1 MNLKNNKIVKYGS
14 ILSYL
19 TLYVVVMIVSLIS
32 SIDFF
37 QMAHGGWMS
46 VTLAVG
52 FEIGQ
57 AACLFG
63 ALTRR
68 KEGFDFVWLVF
79 ILLTLFQ
86 AGANTYSAYIHL
98 HDFGGFSELF
108 DLVELEVITQ
118 KRILA
123 IVSGAILPVVAL
135 SFVHVLTDYLKE
147 LDDNDEVPSDSIVAE
162 EHSGEKSILTEEKPE
177 NDEVGVEEK
186 KPRQQRRIKSKNK
199 EKEVAAEKENATK
212 DNSEVKEVSKD
223 NSEAK
228 EALLA
233 AVEELKKLNKK

>member
-1 MNLKNNKIVKYGS
+1 MSLKNNKIVKYGS

-63 ALTRR
+63 ALTRK

-98 HDFGGFSELF
+98 HDFSGFSELF

-123 IVSGAILPVVAL
+123 IISGAILPVVAL

-147 LDDNDEVPSDSIVAE
+147 LNDEVPSDSIVVE
-162 EHSGEKSILTEEKPE
+162 EQSGEKSILTEEKPE
-177 NDEVGVEEK
+177 NDEVVVEDK
-186 KPRQQRRIKSKNK
+186 KPRQPRRIKPKNK
-199 EKEVAAEKENATK
+199 EKDVVADNADNK
-212 DNSEVKEVSKD
+212 DNSEVKAVSKD

-233 AVEELKKLNKK
+233 AVEELKKLNNK

>member
-1 MNLKNNKIVKYGS
+1 MSLKNNKIVKYGS

-63 ALTRR
+63 ALTRK

-98 HDFGGFSELF
+98 HDFAGFSELF

-123 IVSGAILPVVAL
+123 ITSGAILPVVAL

-147 LDDNDEVPSDSIVAE
+147 LNNEVQSDSIDE
-162 EHSGEKSILTEEKPE
+162 EKLGGEKSIITEENNK
-177 NDEVGVEEK
+177 NDKVVVEDK
-186 KPRQQRRIKSKNK
+186 KTRPQRRIKPKNE
-199 EKEVAAEKENATK
+199 EKEVVVEKENVT
-212 DNSEVKEVSKD
+212 KD

-233 AVEELKKLNKK
+233 AVEELKKMNKK

>member
-37 QMAHGGWMS
+37 KMAHGGWMS

-63 ALTRR
+63 ALTRK

-86 AGANTYSAYIHL
+86 AAANTYSAYIHL
-98 HDFGGFSELF
+98 HDFSGFSELF

-123 IVSGAILPVVAL
+123 IVSGAILPIVAL

-147 LDDNDEVPSDSIVAE
+147 LNNEVQSDSIAE
-162 EHSGEKSILTEEKPE
+162 EKFGGEKSILTEENNK
-177 NDEVGVEEK
+177 NDKVVVEEK
-186 KPRQQRRIKSKNK
+186 KTSPKRRIKPKNE
-199 EKEVAAEKENATK
+199 EKEVVVEKEN
-212 DNSEVKEVSKD
+212 VIKD

-233 AVEELKKLNKK
+233 AVEELKKINNK

>member
-1 MNLKNNKIVKYGS
+1 M
-14 ILSYL
+14 
-19 TLYVVVMIVSLIS
+19 
-32 SIDFF
+32 
-37 QMAHGGWMS
+37 
-46 VTLAVG
+46 
-52 FEIGQ
+52 
-57 AACLFG
+57 
-63 ALTRR
+63 
-68 KEGFDFVWLVF
+68 F

-147 LDDNDEVPSDSIVAE
+147 LNDNDEVPSDSIIAE
-162 EHSGEKSILTEEKPE
+162 EHSGEKSIITEEKPE
-177 NDEVGVEEK
+177 NDEVVVEEK

-212 DNSEVKEVSKD
+212 DNSDVKDVSKD

-233 AVEELKKLNKK
+233 AVEELKKMNKK

>member
-37 QMAHGGWMS
+37 KMAHGGWMS

-63 ALTRR
+63 ALTRK

-98 HDFGGFSELF
+98 HDFAGFSELF

-123 IVSGAILPVVAL
+123 ITSGAILPVVAL

-147 LDDNDEVPSDSIVAE
+147 LNNEVQSDSIDE
-162 EHSGEKSILTEEKPE
+162 EKFGGEKSILKEENSK
-177 NDEVGVEEK
+177 NDKVVVEEK
-186 KPRQQRRIKSKNK
+186 KTSPKRRIKPKNE
-199 EKEVAAEKENATK
+199 EKEVVVEKENVT
-212 DNSEVKEVSKD
+212 KD

>member
-37 QMAHGGWMS
+37 KMAHGGWMS

-63 ALTRR
+63 ALTRK

-86 AGANTYSAYIHL
+86 AAANTYSAYIHL
-98 HDFGGFSELF
+98 HDFSGFSELF

-123 IVSGAILPVVAL
+123 IVSGAILPIVAL

-147 LDDNDEVPSDSIVAE
+147 LNNEVQSDSIAE
-162 EHSGEKSILTEEKPE
+162 EKLGGEKSILTEENNK
-177 NDEVGVEEK
+177 NDKVVVEEK
-186 KPRQQRRIKSKNK
+186 KTRPQRRIKSKNE
-199 EKEVAAEKENATK
+199 EKEVVVEKENVT
-212 DNSEVKEVSKD
+212 KD

>member
-63 ALTRR
+63 ALTRK

-98 HDFGGFSELF
+98 HDFSGFSELF

-123 IVSGAILPVVAL
+123 IISGAILPVVAL

-147 LDDNDEVPSDSIVAE
+147 LNDEVPSDSIVAE
-162 EHSGEKSILTEEKPE
+162 EQSGEKSILTEEKPE
-177 NDEVGVEEK
+177 NDEVVVEEK
-186 KPRQQRRIKSKNK
+186 KPRQPRRIKPKNK
-199 EKEVAAEKENATK
+199 EKENK

-233 AVEELKKLNKK
+233 AVEELKKLNNK

>member
-37 QMAHGGWMS
+37 QMAHSGWMS

-63 ALTRR
+63 ALTRK

-98 HDFGGFSELF
+98 HDFAGFSELF

-118 KRILA
+118 KRIIA

-147 LDDNDEVPSDSIVAE
+147 LNDETTSDDITEE
-162 EHSGEKSILTEEKPE
+162 EHGGGKSILTEEKLE
-177 NDEVGVEEK
+177 NNEVVVEEK
-186 KPRQQRRIKSKNK
+186 KPRPQRRIKPKNE
-199 EKEVAAEKENATK
+199 EKDVVVEKENAT
-212 DNSEVKEVSKD
+212 KD

>member
-37 QMAHGGWMS
+37 KMAHGGWMS

-63 ALTRR
+63 ALTRK

-86 AGANTYSAYIHL
+86 AAANTYSAYIHL
-98 HDFGGFSELF
+98 HDFSGFSELF

-123 IVSGAILPVVAL
+123 IVSGAILPIVAL

-147 LDDNDEVPSDSIVAE
+147 LNNEVQSESIAE
-162 EHSGEKSILTEEKPE
+162 EKLGGEQSIITEENNK
-177 NDEVGVEEK
+177 NDQVVVEDK
-186 KPRQQRRIKSKNK
+186 KTRPQRRI
-199 EKEVAAEKENATK
+199 
-212 DNSEVKEVSKD
+212 
-223 NSEAK
+223 
-228 EALLA
+228 
-233 AVEELKKLNKK
+233 

>member
-37 QMAHGGWMS
+37 KMAHGGWMS

-63 ALTRR
+63 ALTRK

-86 AGANTYSAYIHL
+86 AAANTYSAYIHL
-98 HDFGGFSELF
+98 HDFSGFSELF

-123 IVSGAILPVVAL
+123 IVSGAILPIVAL

-147 LDDNDEVPSDSIVAE
+147 LNNEVQSDSIAE
-162 EHSGEKSILTEEKPE
+162 EKFGGEKSILTEENNK
-177 NDEVGVEEK
+177 NDKVVVEEK
-186 KPRQQRRIKSKNK
+186 KTSPKRRIKPKNE
-199 EKEVAAEKENATK
+199 EKEVVVEKENVT
-212 DNSEVKEVSKD
+212 KD

-228 EALLA
+228 DALLA
-233 AVEELKKLNKK
+233 AVEELKKMNKK